1 MDEEDKEMQIME
13 LEVALQSQEL
23 IMKKNILNI
32 AKMKKDMVKYQETN
46 KDIEI
51 ELVKKRKEID
61 DLTNGKEVSE

>member
-51 ELVKKRKEID
+51 ELVKKR
-61 DLTNGKEVSE
+61 N